1 MTKSQILNAYGKDMS
16 AEDIKNLRENWKEE
30 LDYSSKYIRL
40 MRTAGCQSLGI
51 VGDHEAVVEPGRPV
65 QKNKGYNPN
74 YEQIPVYE
82 VEWIET
88 DKDFVM

>member
-1 MTKSQILNAYGKDMS
+1 
-16 AEDIKNLRENWKEE
+16 
-30 LDYSSKYIRL
+30 

-51 VGDHEAVVEPGRPV
+51 VGDHEAVVEPGKPT
-65 QKNKGYNPN
+65 QKNKGYNHN

-82 VEWIET
+82 VEWIAT